1 MDLCGANGTRDGT
14 GTHVSVFVYYMR
26 GENDELLPW
35 PFTGKVK
42 IELLNQ
48 LEDNNHYS
56 KSGSFPQEHEADQL
70 VMYPCYISHS
80 DLGYNEAKNCQ
91 YLKDNWLFTKL
102 VSW

>member
-1 MDLCGANGTRDGT
+1 
-14 GTHVSVFVYYMR
+14 MR
-26 GENDELLPW
+26 GENDELLPC

-56 KSGSFPQEHEADQL
+56 KSGSFPQEHEADQQ

-91 YLKDNWLFTKL
+91 DNCLYFRISVQAESSSGKPWLI
-102 VSW
+102 V